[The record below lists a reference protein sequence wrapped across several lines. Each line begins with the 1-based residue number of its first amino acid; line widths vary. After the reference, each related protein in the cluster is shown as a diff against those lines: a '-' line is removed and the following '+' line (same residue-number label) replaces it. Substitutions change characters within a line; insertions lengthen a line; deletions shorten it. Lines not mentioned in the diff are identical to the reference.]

1 MKNLLIV
8 IVAFLLPIGV
18 VQAQHTQPDPV
29 IPGSKGPLP
38 EMPTLEKAED
48 GHFGGLHLSHTTLSS
63 FQGINWSYDVEF
75 SFPSPQTFGG
85 DSYTLQMNRDG
96 AWETYSESITGYSCI
111 ASVTGR
117 TYRLVLHGGDKD
129 GWVSNEVAVP
139 VITIPSQ
146 KKYTEY
152 NANQQTFVGSTLRGS
167 SLTIYVYADINNL
180 RSYTSY
186 KDDASFVRTWY
197 RRNPNTGKMTYTGVS
212 GLMYTVTSEDVGY
225 EIVEVVEG
233 DNKKTDFYYSLS
245 MGVGKFPVFSSAEFF
260 YEGFIINSEY
270 DIPDAQTFFGLQG
283 YNEETGIYGIIPFAA
298 ENFKVLAPGR
308 YAVICPWEKY
318 CGQDVYPT
326 IDQFGLCEK
335 AGEYYSQFRVW
346 AAAGGLETKAL
357 QGGQEIEGAKINLL
371 EKNMD
376 GHMQYVY
383 TTTDGYLEAASYIT
397 LYAKAVEVGN
407 GNLPTYYPNAL
418 LWTDAQAFDAQKM
431 FHSEE
436 GPQPININVH
446 SDFAPL
452 SGQCTID
459 GKINGTVPVP
469 TPLLSPQNPSI
480 FGTWKFYMT
489 DEEGNPIHTS
499 NMLRVQVTINED
511 GTYVMSIPI
520 WEEVQSGNWSW
531 WTTGQTIQF
540 QVTKVSDR
548 SGTFEGESLL
558 EHWGVGAE
566 DERVKF
572 RTDISFDVNGNLIM
586 DIFGLPNSVYEP
598 EGGSAANST
607 AEPVYVYLRV
617 KGGDIV
623 AATLMQADGSYHFG
637 QVPYGTYEVIPN
649 IDGYTVDI
657 QTVTL
662 SAENSVAKGIDYTI
676 GNYSISASGASSI
689 GNIIAVPADGV
700 IYDLS
705 GRRITNGNLKSGL
718 YIRNGKKIIIGK

>member
-63 FQGINWSYDVEF
+63 FQGLNWSYDVEF

-129 GWVSNEVAVP
+129 GWVSNEVTVP

-167 SLTIYVYADINNL
+167 SLTIYVYADISNL
-180 RSYTSY
+180 HSYTSY

-245 MGVGKFPVFSSAEFF
+245 MGVGKFPVFSSAEYF
-260 YEGFIINSEY
+260 YEGIIVNTEY
-270 DIPDAQTFFGLQG
+270 DIPNPETVFGFNVW
-283 YNEETGIYGIIPFAA
+283 NEESGGSEVQPFAP

-308 YAVICPWEKY
+308 YAIICPWERY
-318 CGQDVYPT
+318 GWEYMYSTNDM
-326 IDQFGLCEK
+326 IGICENS
-335 AGEYYSQFRVW
+335 GGSYISPLYLW
-346 AAAGGLETKAL
+346 AAPGMLESKAL
-357 QGGQEIEGAKINLL
+357 QSGKEVEGAKINLL
-371 EKNMD
+371 EKNIE
-376 GHMQYVY
+376 GNMQYVY
-383 TTTDGYLEAASYIT
+383 TSPDGYLTAASYIT
-397 LYAKAVEVGN
+397 LYAKAVNVGK

-418 LWTDAQAFDAQKM
+418 LWTDAQSFDAQEM
-431 FHSEE
+431 YHSEE
-436 GPQPININVH
+436 GPQSIDIEVRPN
-446 SDFAPL
+446 FAPL

-459 GKINGTVPVP
+459 GKVAGTIPVP
-469 TPLLSPQNPSI
+469 TPLLS
-480 FGTWKFYMT
+480 
-489 DEEGNPIHTS
+489 E
-499 NMLRVQVTINED
+499 
-511 GTYVMSIPI
+511 
-520 WEEVQSGNWSW
+520 
-531 WTTGQTIQF
+531 
-540 QVTKVSDR
+540 
-548 SGTFEGESLL
+548 
-558 EHWGVGAE
+558 GAE
-566 DERVKF
+566 AWD
-572 RTDISFDVNGNLIM
+572 
-586 DIFGLPNSVYEP
+586 P
-598 EGGSAANST
+598 T

-623 AATLMQADGSYHFG
+623 AATQLQADGSYHFG

-705 GRRITNGNLKSGL
+705 GRRITNGNLKPGL

>member
-260 YEGFIINSEY
+260 YEGIIVNTEY
-270 DIPDAQTFFGLQG
+270 DIPNPETVFGFNVW
-283 YNEETGIYGIIPFAA
+283 NEESGGSEVQPFAP

-308 YAVICPWEKY
+308 YAIICPWERY
-318 CGQDVYPT
+318 GWEYMYSTNDM
-326 IDQFGLCEK
+326 IGICENS
-335 AGEYYSQFRVW
+335 GGSYISPLYLW
-346 AAAGGLETKAL
+346 AAPGMLESKAL
-357 QGGQEIEGAKINLL
+357 QGGKEVEGAKINLL
-371 EKNMD
+371 EKNIE
-376 GHMQYVY
+376 GNMQYVY
-383 TTTDGYLEAASYIT
+383 TSPDGYLTAASYIT
-397 LYAKAVEVGN
+397 LYAKAVNVGK
-407 GNLPTYYPNAL
+407 GNLPTYYPSAL
-418 LWTDAQAFDAQKM
+418 LWTDAQSFDAQEM
-431 FHSEE
+431 YHSEE
-436 GPQPININVH
+436 GPKSIDIEVRPN
-446 SDFAPL
+446 FAPL

-459 GKINGTVPVP
+459 GKVAGTIPVP
-469 TPLLSPQNPSI
+469 TPLLS
-480 FGTWKFYMT
+480 
-489 DEEGNPIHTS
+489 E
-499 NMLRVQVTINED
+499 
-511 GTYVMSIPI
+511 
-520 WEEVQSGNWSW
+520 
-531 WTTGQTIQF
+531 
-540 QVTKVSDR
+540 
-548 SGTFEGESLL
+548 
-558 EHWGVGAE
+558 GAE
-566 DERVKF
+566 AWD
-572 RTDISFDVNGNLIM
+572 
-586 DIFGLPNSVYEP
+586 P
-598 EGGSAANST
+598 T

-623 AATLMQADGSYHFG
+623 AATQLQADGSYHFG

-705 GRRITNGNLKSGL
+705 GRRITNGNLKPGL

>member
-18 VQAQHTQPDPV
+18 VQAQHMQPDPV

-63 FQGINWSYDVEF
+63 FQGLNWSYDVEF
-75 SFPSPQTFGG
+75 SFPSPKTFGG

-129 GWVSNEVAVP
+129 GWVSNEVTVP

-167 SLTIYVYADINNL
+167 SLTIYVYDDISNL

-245 MGVGKFPVFSSAEFF
+245 MGVGKFPVFSSAEYF
-260 YEGFIINSEY
+260 YEGIIVNTEY
-270 DIPDAQTFFGLQG
+270 DIPNPETVFGFNVW
-283 YNEETGIYGIIPFAA
+283 NEESGGSEVQPFAP
-298 ENFKVLAPGR
+298 ENFKMLAPGR
-308 YAVICPWEKY
+308 YAIICPWERY
-318 CGQDVYPT
+318 GWEYMYSTNDM
-326 IDQFGLCEK
+326 IGICENS
-335 AGEYYSQFRVW
+335 GGSYISPLYLW
-346 AAAGGLETKAL
+346 AAPGMLESKAL
-357 QGGQEIEGAKINLL
+357 QSGKEVEGAKINLL
-371 EKNMD
+371 EKNIE
-376 GHMQYVY
+376 GNMQYVY
-383 TTTDGYLEAASYIT
+383 TSPDGYLTAASYIT
-397 LYAKAVEVGN
+397 LYAKAVNVGK

-418 LWTDAQAFDAQKM
+418 LWTDAQSFDAQEM
-431 FHSEE
+431 YHSEE
-436 GPQPININVH
+436 GPQSIDIEVRPN
-446 SDFAPL
+446 FAPL

-459 GKINGTVPVP
+459 GKVAGTIPVP
-469 TPLLSPQNPSI
+469 TPLLS
-480 FGTWKFYMT
+480 
-489 DEEGNPIHTS
+489 E
-499 NMLRVQVTINED
+499 
-511 GTYVMSIPI
+511 
-520 WEEVQSGNWSW
+520 
-531 WTTGQTIQF
+531 
-540 QVTKVSDR
+540 
-548 SGTFEGESLL
+548 
-558 EHWGVGAE
+558 GAE
-566 DERVKF
+566 AGD
-572 RTDISFDVNGNLIM
+572 
-586 DIFGLPNSVYEP
+586 P
-598 EGGSAANST
+598 T

-623 AATLMQADGSYHFG
+623 AATQLQADGSYHFG

-705 GRRITNGNLKSGL
+705 GRRITNGNLKPGL